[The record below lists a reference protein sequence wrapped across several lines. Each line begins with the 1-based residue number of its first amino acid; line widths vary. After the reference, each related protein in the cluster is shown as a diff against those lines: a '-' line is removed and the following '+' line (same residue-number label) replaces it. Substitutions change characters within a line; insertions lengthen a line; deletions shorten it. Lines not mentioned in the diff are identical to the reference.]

1 MFLCLVLEGNACFL
15 FHVVSG
21 GLLLSDP
28 GEATTKESRVRSP
41 GEAKPVQPLR
51 LLSTMD
57 DPFYNSS

>member
-21 GLLLSDP
+21 GLLLSGP

-51 LLSTMD
+51 LLSPMD